1 MGSREKE
8 KTRGAFLPL
17 LGERQVAAVIWDMDG
32 VLVDSE
38 PHHVKL
44 EKKLFEELGLDIAEE
59 EHLSYMGKPA
69 DKMWEEIKE
78 LKGVAASLEVLN
90 ERHRMVAEKYF
101 SEIKDIK
108 PVDGLVD
115 VLEELKGRGL
125 PMAVASSSL
134 RSVIDIILKKTGLE
148 KYFDVI
154 VSREDVKEGKPSP
167 DIFLHAASLL
177 NAGPEECIVIED
189 SSNGIKAAKAA
200 GMFCVAFTGTGDG
213 NADTSSADVEI
224 RSLRDLTH

>member
-1 MGSREKE
+1 
-8 KTRGAFLPL
+8 
-17 LGERQVAAVIWDMDG
+17 
-32 VLVDSE
+32 
-38 PHHVKL
+38 
-44 EKKLFEELGLDIAEE
+44 
-59 EHLSYMGKPA
+59 MGKPA

-101 SEIKDIK
+101 SEIEDIK

-115 VLEELKGRGL
+115 VLEELKVRGL
-125 PMAVASSSL
+125 LMAVASSSL

-177 NAGPEECIVIED
+177 NAGPEKCIVIED

-213 NADTSSADVEI
+213 NTDTSLADVEI
-224 RSLRDLTH
+224 SSIGELTNYFKK